1 MKKFLFLLI
10 FIGASCSAFATAT
23 VTQKE
28 WRWRS
33 DDGGETNATWIASQ
47 DQPAARGL
55 CTIGDVIRLRMVMQ
69 VNPDPSAPSNT
80 ANRTTNRNISYAT
93 SPGGPWTPIT
103 TSSPLFVVS
112 NSAFVTDGQPTTEQM
127 VSSGGVF
134 GPGVIIAGTSTAQIT
149 FSTPGSVTTRREYE
163 WVIRSVTGVQAITYY
178 FKFEGAN
185 TWPNSLPSIT
195 FAGGPTSSTQ
205 NISECSN
212 YTSPSGNYNWTA
224 SGIYNDTIS
233 NSVGCD
239 SVITTNLV
247 IGNNTGTMSATACN
261 SYMSP
266 SGNYIWTTSG
276 TYMDTI
282 PNVTGCD
289 SVITANIT
297 INNSSSSM
305 ITATRCALY
314 TSPSGNYSWTTT
326 GIYNDT
332 IPNMSGCDSVITVDL
347 TINNTAHSYAEIT
360 CDSILSP
367 SGNYTWTMSGV
378 YNDTI
383 QNAAGCDS
391 LLTVNLTVNTIDASV
406 TNSNET
412 ITANNSNATYQWVDC
427 NNNNTPI
434 TGETSQSFTAT
445 SNGNYAVIVSDANC
459 TKMSPCTLI
468 LTTGLNTNSTSS
480 AITLYPNPNNGSF
493 TIETSST
500 VTIEITN
507 AIGQVVLS
515 RMINSGKNAIALEN
529 AVNGVYFVSTIDNA
543 GNKTTQKIIIAQ

>member
-33 DDGGETNATWIASQ
+33 DNGGETNASWIAAQ
-47 DQPAARGL
+47 DQQATRTL
-55 CTIGDVIRLRMVMQ
+55 CTVGEVIRLRMVMQ
-69 VNPDPSAPSNT
+69 VNPDPNYPSNP
-80 ANRTTNRNISYAT
+80 ANRTVNRNISYAT
-93 SPGGPWTPIT
+93 STAGPWTIIT
-103 TSSPLFVVS
+103 SSSPLFVVS
-112 NSAFVTDGQPTTEQM
+112 TSAFVTDYQATTEQM
-127 VSSGGVF
+127 VSPGGVF
-134 GPGVIIAGTSTAQIT
+134 GPGVIVAGPSTTQIG
-149 FSTPGSVTTRREYE
+149 FNTPGSVTTRREYE
-163 WVIRSVTGVQAITYY
+163 WVIRSVTGVQATTYY

-185 TWPNSLPSIT
+185 TWPMTLPSIT
-195 FAGGPTSSTQ
+195 FGGGPTSSTQ

-212 YTSPSGNYNWTA
+212 YTSPSGNYIWTT
-224 SGIYNDTIS
+224 SGTYNDTLT

-247 IGNNTGTMSATACN
+247 IGNTYRTMSATGCDN
-261 SYMSP
+261 YMSP
-266 SGNYIWTTSG
+266 SGNYTWTTSG
-276 TYMDTI
+276 TYMDTLS
-282 PNVTGCD
+282 NAAGCD
-289 SVITANIT
+289 SVVTANIT
-297 INNSSSSM
+297 ITNSSSSSV
-305 ITATRCALY
+305 TATRCAFY
-314 TSPSGNYSWTTT
+314 TSASGNYTWTTT

-332 IPNMSGCDSVITVDL
+332 ITNAAGCDSVITVDL
-347 TINNTAHSYAEIT
+347 TINNTTHSYAENA
-360 CDSILSP
+360 CDSLVSP

-383 QNAAGCDS
+383 PNAAGCDS
-391 LLTVNLTVNTIDASV
+391 ILTVYVAVNTIDASV

-412 ITANNSNATYQWVDC
+412 ITANNANATYQWVDC

-434 TGETSQSFTAT
+434 AGENSQTFTAT

-468 LTTGLNTNSTSS
+468 LTTGLNTTSTSS

-493 TIETSST
+493 TIETAST
-500 VTIEITN
+500 VTIEIAN
-507 AIGQVVLS
+507 AIGQVVMS
-515 RMINSGKNAIALEN
+515 RMVNSGKNAIALEN

-543 GNKTTQKIIIAQ
+543 GNKTTQRIIIAQ